1 MTAALIILSRI
12 KLFANERQSAKK
24 QPMPWLKSPVAI
36 IVASQALFTAGDLLA
51 RANMRR
57 GGFTLATFLTWWFV
71 IYFTL
76 RTVAMFGQLYIL
88 ANVPIGKSMAL
99 FGATSIALVNVLG
112 VLLLGE
118 VLGARAYAGVSLA
131 VLAFIVMAL

>member
-1 MTAALIILSRI
+1 MQALRKPLTIC
-12 KLFANERQSAKK
+12 EKK
-24 QPMPWLKSPVAI
+24 AMPWLKYPVVM
-36 IVASQALFTAGDLLA
+36 IVGSQALFTAGDLLA

-71 IYFTL
+71 IYFGL
-76 RTVAMFGQLYIL
+76 RTVAMFGQLYVL
-88 ANVPIGKSMAL
+88 ASVPIGKSMAL

-118 VLGARAYAGVSLA
+118 VLGVRAYAGVSLA
-131 VLAFIVMAL
+131 VLAFVVMAL

>member
-1 MTAALIILSRI
+1 
-12 KLFANERQSAKK
+12 
-24 QPMPWLKSPVAI
+24 MPWFKSPVPI

-131 VLAFIVMAL
+131 VLAFIIMAL

>member
-1 MTAALIILSRI
+1 
-12 KLFANERQSAKK
+12 
-24 QPMPWLKSPVAI
+24 MPSFKSPVVM
-36 IVASQALFTAGDLLA
+36 IVGSQALFTAGDLLA

-57 GGFTLATFLTWWFV
+57 GGFALATFVTWWFV

-76 RTVAMFGQLYIL
+76 RTVAMFGQLYVL

-118 VLGARAYAGVSLA
+118 VLGVRAYAGVSLA
-131 VLAFIVMAL
+131 VLAFVVMAL